1 MPAGHPS
8 PYAGREIEIATA
20 IAERLRT
27 GEPLAQILRENNQPV
42 FNTLKA
48 WRAEYPE
55 IDAIIACARDEG
67 FDAIAADCLVIADAS
82 ENDSIETEHGSIP
95 NGEWIQRSKLRVETR
110 LKLLA
115 KWDPKRYGDAIAIE
129 NHHSGGT
136 NNTLLVMSEERRA
149 ELRKKKQ
156 QAIAEERV

>member
-20 IAERLRT
+20 IAERLKT
-27 GEPLAQILRENNQPV
+27 GEPLAQILRENCWPSHE
-42 FNTLKA
+42 TLRL
-48 WRAEYPE
+48 WREGNEA
-55 IDAIIACARDEG
+55 IDCIFVRARETG
-67 FDAIAADCLVIADAS
+67 FDAIAADTLTIADDCEPEPA
-82 ENDSIETEHGSIP
+82 EVMKA
-95 NGEWIQRSKLRVETR
+95 KLRVETR

-129 NHHSGGT
+129 HSGGT
-136 NNTLLVMSEERRA
+136 SNTLTVMSEQRRS

-156 QAIAEERV
+156 QAIAEERVALPTSNGKNGYN